1 MGRKAGNDTDYR
13 WVLLDKSNGRYV
25 EGEDIDLPSVTSI
38 IKAVYAKFLDGWQHS
53 YTLEILAAALQQL
66 DSPLHPV
73 DADGFRPWDLITDG
87 EALTE
92 WVKENKLRPQD
103 HTDARADEGHVY
115 HEKLEELAD
124 RAIIGDFMAQPMA
137 EAWAA
142 GDDGTLEAIGKW
154 YLKRRPRVVA
164 SEQVVRSL
172 RRGFA
177 GTLDLAYED
186 EDGRLGICDLKSRN
200 YKGGVWDSDRAQVG
214 GLRVAYEEHKG
225 RHVDFASVLVARDN
239 GTFKE
244 EVVDMELQS
253 KIFLG
258 LNLVYQAKHA
268 PKEVKH

>member
-13 WVLLDKSNGRYV
+13 WVLLDKSTGRYV
-25 EGEDIDLPSVTSI
+25 DDETIDLPSVTSI

-53 YTLEILAAALQQL
+53 YTLEILAAALSQL

-73 DADGFRPWDLITDG
+73 DQDGFRPWDLITDG

-92 WVKENKLRPQD
+92 WVRDNKLRPQD

-115 HEKLEELAD
+115 HSALEEFAD
-124 RAIIGDFMAQPMA
+124 RAILSPRMA
-137 EAWAA
+137 EKHAETMAA

-154 YLKRRPRVVA
+154 YLKRRPKVVA
-164 SEQVVRSL
+164 SEQTIRSL

-177 GTLDLAYED
+177 GTLDLAYVD
-186 EDGRLGICDLKSRN
+186 EDGRFGITDLKTRN

-239 GTFKE
+239 GTYKE

-268 PKEVKH
+268 PKEVKN